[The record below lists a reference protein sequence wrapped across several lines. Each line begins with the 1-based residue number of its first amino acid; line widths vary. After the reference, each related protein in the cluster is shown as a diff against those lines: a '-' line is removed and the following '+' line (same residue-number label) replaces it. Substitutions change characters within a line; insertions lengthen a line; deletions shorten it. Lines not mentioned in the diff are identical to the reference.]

1 MMKEEK
7 YGLLLSIVYKVKV
20 FKNKELIR
28 EGYCI
33 FINKQPGSALSGDC
47 WGESMEI
54 KWYCNDFLFKT
65 F

>member
-20 FKNKELIR
+20 FKNEELIR

-33 FINKQPGSALSGDC
+33 FINKLPGSALSRDY

-54 KWYCNDFLFKT
+54 KWHYNDFPF
-65 F
+65 